1 MANPLGRNCHAIIV
15 VSRAVFNFVE
25 GAQPSMN
32 MPLIQEC
39 YPTRGAYAPGAT
51 ALIRAECACPSA
63 IPTPCILRAHLLAL
77 DAVVASGETRAVL
90 RPNEVARIEVPLH
103 LPPQDLRGYGVEL
116 ELCDE
121 TGAVLACASAALDV
135 CANWENAPRYGFVCD
150 FSPSETDT
158 RERMESMARYHLN
171 AAQAYDWMY
180 RHHDFLP
187 PQTIFADALGRTQSL
202 DVARRKIELA
212 RELGMQILAY
222 AAIYAAPPDFIKTHP
237 ELGLYKL
244 DGAPFS
250 LADFLYN
257 TDITNPRWRELFLR
271 ECKRTVDALGFDG
284 IHLDQYGYPRLA
296 HRLDGS
302 LVDLEAA
309 LPDFLNAARKAIG
322 DAPTVF
328 NAVNTWTLEAVARS
342 RMNPLY
348 TEIWPPNDTLRDV
361 REVVLRARALR
372 DGRPPVIA
380 AYINDL
386 ASDDAA
392 KRAGA
397 LNAHRRLTAAIYLNG
412 GSHIS
417 LGERNGVLADPYFPK
432 YARLDAA
439 SASHVRRDYD
449 FISRYAEYFFALG
462 WRDVSATHVGG
473 INEEIQLSAPRFGPN
488 ATPNSIWTIVRE
500 REGEL
505 TLGLVN
511 LLGLKETMWNTSQT
525 SAHSVNGIC
534 VSLQLERHLRGMYW
548 ASPDV
553 ANGSPQHLE
562 IITEGRISKVVIPLF
577 DMWGLLIV
585 KYD

>member
-1 MANPLGRNCHAIIV
+1 MIT
-15 VSRAVFNFVE
+15 S
-25 GAQPSMN
+25 
-32 MPLIQEC
+32 LIKDC
-39 YPTRGAYAPGAT
+39 YPTRGAYAPDAT

-63 IPTPCILRAHLLAL
+63 IPTPCILRATLLAL

-116 ELCDE
+116 ELRDE
-121 TGAVLACASAALDV
+121 TGAVLSRASTALDV

-150 FSPSETDT
+150 FSPGETDT

-237 ELGLYKL
+237 DLGLYKL

-271 ECKRTVDALGFDG
+271 ECKRAVDALGFDG

-296 HRLDGS
+296 YRLDGS

-309 LPDFLNAARKAIG
+309 LPDFLNSVREAIG

-328 NAVNTWTLEAVARS
+328 NAVNTWPLEAVARS

-386 ASDDAA
+386 AAQDEE

-412 GSHIS
+412 GPHIS

-449 FISRYAEYFFALG
+449 FISRYAEYFFAPA

-488 ATPNSIWTIVRE
+488 ATPNSIWTIARE
-500 REGEL
+500 RDAQH

-511 LLGLKETMWNTSQT
+511 LLGLMDTSWNAAQSQPP
-525 SAHSVNGIC
+525 V
-534 VSLQLERHLRGMYW
+534 LRGLRVRMQRERLPSSVFF

-553 ANGSPQHLE
+553 DDGRPQKLE
-562 IITEGRISKVVIPLF
+562 IARAGRAAEVVIPQL
-577 DMWGLLIV
+577 DVWGLV
-585 KYD
+585 FVNM

>member
-1 MANPLGRNCHAIIV
+1 MLKKMSAPTILDCH
-15 VSRAVFNFVE
+15 
-25 GAQPSMN
+25 
-32 MPLIQEC
+32 
-39 YPTRGAYAPGAT
+39 PTRGAYAPGAT
-51 ALIRAECACPSA
+51 ALIRAECASPIP
-63 IPTPCILRAHLLAL
+63 IPTPCILRATLLAL
-77 DAVVASGETRAVL
+77 DEVVARAETRAVL
-90 RPNEVARIEVPLH
+90 RPNEVTRIEAPLT
-103 LPPQDLRGYGVEL
+103 LPSHDLRGYGVNVEL
-116 ELCDE
+116 GDE
-121 TGAVLACASAALDV
+121 TGAVLACASTALDV
-135 CANWENAPRYGFVCD
+135 CTNWENAPRYGFVCD

-158 RERMESMARYHLN
+158 RERLEAMARYHLN
-171 AAQAYDWMY
+171 TVQAYDWMY
-180 RHHDFLP
+180 RHYDFLP
-187 PQTIFADALGRTQSL
+187 PQNVFVDALGRAQSL
-202 DVARRKIELA
+202 DVAQRKIELA
-212 RELGMQILAY
+212 HELGMQILAY
-222 AAIYAAPPDFIKTHP
+222 AAIYAAQPDYFNARR

-244 DGAPFS
+244 DGEPFS

-257 TDITNPRWRELFLR
+257 TDITNPRWRELFFR

-296 HRLDGS
+296 YRLDGA

-309 LPDFLNAARKAIG
+309 LPDFLNAVRKAIG

-328 NAVNTWTLEAVARS
+328 NAVNTWPLEAVARS
-342 RMNPLY
+342 GMNPLY

-417 LGERNGVLADPYFPK
+417 LGERNGALADPYFPK
-432 YARLDAA
+432 YARLDEN
-439 SASHVRRDYD
+439 SAGIVRRDYD
-449 FISRYAEYFFALG
+449 FISRYAEYFFASN

-473 INEEIQLSAPRFGPN
+473 INEEIRLSAPRFGPN
-488 ATPNSIWTIVRE
+488 ATADSIWTIARE

-511 LLGLKETMWNTSQT
+511 LLGMTETAWN
-525 SAHSVNGIC
+525 AHQPEPQNAKNLV
-534 VSLQLERHLRGMYW
+534 VRLQLERWPKHIYW
-548 ASPDV
+548 ASPDDMG
-553 ANGSPQHLE
+553 GSAKSLNFRRD
-562 IITEGRISKVVIPLF
+562 GRIAEVVIPQL
-577 DMWGLLIV
+577 DIWGLLIV
-585 KYD
+585 KV